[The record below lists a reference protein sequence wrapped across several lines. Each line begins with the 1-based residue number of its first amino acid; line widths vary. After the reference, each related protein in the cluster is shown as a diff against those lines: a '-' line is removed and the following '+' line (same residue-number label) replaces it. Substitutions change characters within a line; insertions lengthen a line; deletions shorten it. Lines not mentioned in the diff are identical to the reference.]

1 MPLMMPGPLKS
12 WMVPRHSSLPALFV
26 NTISA
31 FPASGTLYSQFLY
44 TSPYACLPM
53 WIGFFHELTAGGI
66 FFTRIGALQTV
77 PSSAALIVP
86 VGLAHSC
93 FRLYSF
99 TRSLLGVMVAHF
111 TPTPYFFMAFSASGV
126 FFS

>member
-1 MPLMMPGPLKS
+1 MPWMMPGPLKS

-53 WIGFFHELTAGGI
+53 WIGFFQDLTAGKM
-66 FFTRIGALQTV
+66 FFTNMGALKTV

-86 VGLAHSC
+86 LGLFHSC
-93 FRLYSF
+93 FRWYSL
-99 TRSLLGVMVAHF
+99 TRSLFGVMVAHF
-111 TPTPYFFMAFSASGV
+111 TPTPYFFMVSAAPV
-126 FFS
+126 V